1 MNISA
6 KKAHFMLMKWLPG
19 ITLCPRILPEST
31 QGNHFWTKS
40 STARETYSYFQ
51 DFRKTANLVQKPNH
65 PNKLFLNLSRAVGGG
80 LFLQLKAYEMFR
92 HLRQVTM
99 AITFVQKFSGTW
111 IVWRC
116 PAHVAFAVGGRKVPL
131 RTFPA
136 LEPHI
141 GDWASLLQSYSEQ
154 YRYHHHYIFVIIIYL
169 NVMLLL
175 VYSQLDLYYCH
186 CWTAFLCSRRYQ

>member
-154 YRYHHHYIFVIIIYL
+154 YRYHHHYDFVIIIYL

>member
-1 MNISA
+1 MSCQQTDERTNSGKQSSIQFELNPQKVSFHFSPTSNVMNISA

-40 STARETYSYFQ
+40 SIARETYSYFQ

-99 AITFVQKFSGTW
+99 AITLVQKFSATR
-111 IVWRC
+111 IV
-116 PAHVAFAVGGRKVPL
+116 
-131 RTFPA
+131 
-136 LEPHI
+136 
-141 GDWASLLQSYSEQ
+141 
-154 YRYHHHYIFVIIIYL
+154 
-169 NVMLLL
+169 
-175 VYSQLDLYYCH
+175 
-186 CWTAFLCSRRYQ
+186 